1 MSNNQETNK
10 TQDAPRTRVVRVRVN
25 DAEYT
30 AFVTKAKEKGFKT
43 VSDYLRTL
51 IKNEKV

>member
-1 MSNNQETNK
+1 MSNQEANK
-10 TQDAPRTRVVRVRVN
+10 APKAPRTRVVRVRVN

-30 AFVTKAKEKGFKT
+30 AFVIKAKENGFKT
-43 VSDYLRTL
+43 ISDYLRTL